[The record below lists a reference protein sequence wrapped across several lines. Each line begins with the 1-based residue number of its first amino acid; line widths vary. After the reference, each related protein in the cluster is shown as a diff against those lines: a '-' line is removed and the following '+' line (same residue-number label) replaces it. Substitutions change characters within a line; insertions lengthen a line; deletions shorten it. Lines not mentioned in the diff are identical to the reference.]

1 MSDDRPATPRRKLS
15 LIAPLSIAAVGGAV
29 VLFAVLSRPD
39 APEPAAPAPAPPPP
53 AAPIAAAPPP
63 ALTRADLVDAADLAT
78 TAFATGAEPAANRS
92 PLIGRTFRL
101 DIAFGCNGP
110 RTGADGSQA
119 FAEYDIDKGVLRLVA
134 RPVNLTPLP
143 LVKDLDETA
152 EIEAVEGFWI
162 PRPWAASE
170 TCPPKRTFEVQATPS
185 PPAAQ
190 TLALAQVFET
200 SGSRVSRRG
209 DRPYEFVR
217 KVDKADTSVLSHTYR
232 LRLEG
237 RLVGFKDGQAHHCW
251 SESPNHRPICLY
263 AVAYDRVAF
272 LDGDTGETLSEWRD

>member
-15 LIAPLSIAAVGGAV
+15 LIAPLSIAAVGGAIL
-29 VLFAVLSRPD
+29 LFAVLSRPD
-39 APEPAAPAPAPPPP
+39 TPEPAAPAPAPPPP
-53 AAPIAAAPPP
+53 APIAAAAPPP
-63 ALTRADLVDAADLAT
+63 ALTRADLVDAAERAT
-78 TAFATGAEPAANRS
+78 TAFATGTKAGGDRS
-92 PLIGRTFRL
+92 PLIGRSFRL
-101 DIAFGCNGP
+101 DIAFGCDGP
-110 RTGADGSQA
+110 RTGADGGQA

-134 RPVNLTPLP
+134 RPVNLTALP

-162 PRPWAASE
+162 PRPWAATE
-170 TCPPKRTFEVQATPS
+170 TCPPKRAVEIQATPT

-209 DRPYEFVR
+209 GRPYEFVR

-237 RLVGFKDGQAHHCW
+237 RLVGFKDGQPHHCW
-251 SESPNHRPICLY
+251 SESPDHRPICLY